1 MNWKDYEKEIYSHF
15 RAQFPNAEIS
25 HNVKVKGRYSK
36 VDRQIDILI
45 EDYIAGNRIRIVI
58 DGKYFS
64 KKIDVKDVEM
74 FIGMLNDCEA
84 NKGLLI
90 TQKGYS
96 EAAIYRAY
104 HDPIDIELDIY
115 NFKSLSE
122 FQGFTSIEFNDGHGV
137 IINAPF
143 GWIVDQT
150 SRENVLATLYQRG
163 LTLELAQKSNE
174 WMYVSIKSKS
184 VGIQNIKQLID
195 FQNLNVIKHF
205 PNAKIKSLP
214 TIKRDDVNIELRS
227 IEVDGYPTIEYN
239 GFVEFE
245 EFIFFCVMFT
255 PELVKKRNIRKLES
269 VMQQILNFQIVV
281 DSFDWSIETNK
292 KGTMMFLDI
301 IYIKSTNDIE
311 EYLTITVAKD
321 YSEDRPEFIS
331 VIVPNNI
338 VKEKGICMSFSKT
351 KLNEE
356 QYWDIEK
363 MDTIYK
369 LNFESCND
377 QFYTSR
383 MMGGYIIDPILME
396 EIDILQK
403 LLHFDHV
410 YFNFEYSDGSNK
422 SVAVP
427 LFSFKK
433 QYNLI

>member
-1 MNWKDYEKEIYSHF
+1 
-15 RAQFPNAEIS
+15 
-25 HNVKVKGRYSK
+25 
-36 VDRQIDILI
+36 
-45 EDYIAGNRIRIVI
+45 
-58 DGKYFS
+58 
-64 KKIDVKDVEM
+64 
-74 FIGMLNDCEA
+74 
-84 NKGLLI
+84 
-90 TQKGYS
+90 
-96 EAAIYRAY
+96 
-104 HDPIDIELDIY
+104 
-115 NFKSLSE
+115 
-122 FQGFTSIEFNDGHGV
+122 
-137 IINAPF
+137 
-143 GWIVDQT
+143 
-150 SRENVLATLYQRG
+150 
-163 LTLELAQKSNE
+163 
-174 WMYVSIKSKS
+174 
-184 VGIQNIKQLID
+184 
-195 FQNLNVIKHF
+195 
-205 PNAKIKSLP
+205 
-214 TIKRDDVNIELRS
+214 
-227 IEVDGYPTIEYN
+227 
-239 GFVEFE
+239 
-245 EFIFFCVMFT
+245 
-255 PELVKKRNIRKLES
+255 
-269 VMQQILNFQIVV
+269 MQQILNFQIVV